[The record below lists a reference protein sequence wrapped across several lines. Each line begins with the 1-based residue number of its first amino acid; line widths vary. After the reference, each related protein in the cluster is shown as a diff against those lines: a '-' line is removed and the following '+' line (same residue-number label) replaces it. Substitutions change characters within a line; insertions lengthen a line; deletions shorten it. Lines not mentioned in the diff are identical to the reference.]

1 MFSFSIIIIYKI
13 ILEFM
18 SIYRVVNI
26 QETLEYFIKKLKSFP
41 IYMDKKSIYLQEIK
55 KKTCNDSFSFHIQYD
70 SAKFEP
76 FLTGLI

>member
-26 QETLEYFIKKLKSFP
+26 QETLEYFIKELKSFP

-55 KKTCNDSFSFHIQYD
+55 KKHVMTFFPFTYNMIQL
-70 SAKFEP
+70 SLSP
-76 FLTGLI
+76 F

>member
-26 QETLEYFIKKLKSFP
+26 QETLEYFIKELKSFP

-55 KKTCNDSFSFHIQYD
+55 KTCNDSFSFHIKYD

>member
-1 MFSFSIIIIYKI
+1 
-13 ILEFM
+13 M

-41 IYMDKKSIYLQEIK
+41 IYMDKNQYTCKRLK

-70 SAKFEP
+70 LAKFEP